1 MDSTRSP
8 QHVRVAE
15 IQEGTEKNNW
25 YWIDS
30 KHNIADW
37 LTRGRRPNEIDFN
50 GNWQKGPDFLKL
62 PESKWPVTQTPTTVR
77 QLPDTIKVLASIN
90 VANVEEDTLAGRIN
104 INKYSNF
111 EKLLRVTAR
120 VLAMYKKT
128 PQATFKNIT
137 KELIPADITNAER
150 FWILQAQ
157 KSMHED
163 LKKGGYKRLC
173 HRRRDDGIY
182 VVGGRGQRW
191 MEMRYNKH
199 ELVLLPY
206 EHRFS
211 RLYGEHVHQRGHLGV
226 LSTTSKIRSRF
237 WIIKLLRLVKCIKN
251 NCIICR
257 KVEKKLSE
265 QIMGKLP
272 IERLKPAPAWD
283 STALDFFGPFKIKDE
298 VKKRTLGKAYGL
310 MFNCPAT
317 PAVHVDISPDYSTEK
332 FLMVR
337 RRFVSIR
344 GYPSKLYSDNGAQL
358 VSANEE
364 LKSN

>member
-62 PESKWPVTQTPTTVR
+62 PESKWPVTQTPTAVR

-90 VANVEEDTLAGRIN
+90 VANVEDTLAGRIN

-111 EKLLRVTAR
+111 ERLLRVSAR

-128 PQATFKNIT
+128 PHATFKNVT
-137 KELIPADITNAER
+137 KELILEDITNAER

-157 KSMHED
+157 KSVHED
-163 LKKGGYKRLC
+163 LKTGGYKRLC
-173 HRRRDDGIY
+173 LRRRDDGIY

-191 MEMRYNKH
+191 MEMSYNKQ

-211 RLYGEHVHQRGHLGV
+211 RLYAEHVHRRGHLGV
-226 LSTTSKIRSRF
+226 LSRF
-237 WIIKLLRLVKCIKN
+237 WIIKLLRLVKCKN
-251 NCIICR
+251 NCIIC
-257 KVEKKLSE
+257 KKLE
-265 QIMGKLP
+265 K
-272 IERLKPAPAWD
+272 
-283 STALDFFGPFKIKDE
+283 
-298 VKKRTLGKAYGL
+298 TL
-310 MFNCPAT
+310 
-317 PAVHVDISPDYSTEK
+317 S
-332 FLMVR
+332 
-337 RRFVSIR
+337 
-344 GYPSKLYSDNGAQL
+344 
-358 VSANEE
+358 
-364 LKSN
+364 